1 MNIEISEYKN
11 YNPEEILNLYNSVG
25 WCSYTN
31 QVDIFEHAFEY
42 SPEMFRAQNAAFSPI
57 PKSDAKVL

>member
-1 MNIEISEYKN
+1 MNIEINEYKN

-31 QVDIFEHAFEY
+31 RPEMFEH
-42 SPEMFRAQNAAFSPI
+42 SPEMFRAQNAAFFPI
-57 PKSDAKVL
+57 PKSDVKVL

>member
-25 WCSYTN
+25 WYSYTN
-31 QVDIFEHAFEY
+31 RPEMLEHAFEH
-42 SPEMFRAQNAAFSPI
+42 SLKILGAHDGEN
-57 PKSDAKVL
+57 LLE

>member
-11 YNPEEILNLYNSVG
+11 YNPEEILNLYNSVD
-25 WCSYTN
+25 WCSFTN
-31 QVDIFEHAFEY
+31 QVDIFEHAFEH

>member
-1 MNIEISEYKN
+1 MNIKISEYKN
-11 YNPEEILNLYNSVG
+11 YKSEEILNLYCSVG

-31 QVDIFEHAFEY
+31 RPDMLEHAFEH
-42 SPEMFRAQNAAFSPI
+42 SLEMFRAQNAAFSPI